1 MDRGLDKVAKKLVKI
16 MDLPADAILDLP
28 RITMVGNTEVSIE
41 NHKGIEKYTSTETV
55 IRFQSGQMRVY
66 GRRLAIRFI
75 DRDGLKLEGIIA
87 NIEFAG
93 QQ

>member
-41 NHKGIEKYTSTETV
+41 NHKGIE
-55 IRFQSGQMRVY
+55 
-66 GRRLAIRFI
+66 
-75 DRDGLKLEGIIA
+75 
-87 NIEFAG
+87 NIPPRKP
-93 QQ
+93 